1 MGETGADPR
10 IRRPQTITH
19 RRDCVRRIALRPSL
33 PVGRL
38 GDAELA
44 RVGADSHGASIGSRQ
59 SAVGMI
65 EAGAHRVQDV
75 SENDGSRHSPPNN
88 FVEEPIEVSN
98 EDPMPFV
105 SAKTADEIPGSIK

>member
-1 MGETGADPR
+1 
-10 IRRPQTITH
+10 
-19 RRDCVRRIALRPSL
+19 
-33 PVGRL
+33 
-38 GDAELA
+38 
-44 RVGADSHGASIGSRQ
+44 
-59 SAVGMI
+59 MI

-88 FVEEPIEVSN
+88 FIEESIEVSN